1 MGTLGSGDLFSREV
15 DRIRW
20 MQERKGELCEEME
33 SVGVYEC
40 CRRFGVPCI
49 GVRVIS
55 NNELTGEPFTDSVAG
70 DLQRWLL
77 GQISSL

>member
-1 MGTLGSGDLFSREV
+1 MLGSGDLFSREI
-15 DRIRW
+15 DRIHW
-20 MQERKGELCEEME
+20 MQEKKGELCEEME
-33 SVGVYEC
+33 SVGTYEC

-55 NNELTGEPFTDSVAG
+55 NNELTGEPFTDLVAG

-77 GQISSL
+77 GQIACL